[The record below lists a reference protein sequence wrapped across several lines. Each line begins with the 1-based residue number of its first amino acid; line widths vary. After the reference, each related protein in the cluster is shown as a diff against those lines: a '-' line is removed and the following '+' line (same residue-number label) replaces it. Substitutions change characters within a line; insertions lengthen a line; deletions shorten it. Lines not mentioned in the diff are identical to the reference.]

1 MAWPDQPRNR
11 LLSALPSA
19 ELDALRTCLEPIS
32 MKQRRVL
39 HHDRAPMEHVY
50 FVENG
55 LVSVLAQIDERKA
68 VEVWLIGREGLSGIP
83 IVLGGSL
90 SPHRRVVQL
99 GGTALRMAAAD
110 VHAAMRDLPAFNGTM
125 LRYVQLALVQT
136 SQIGACNG
144 AHTVR
149 QRLARWLL
157 TAQDRVGH
165 DVLPLT
171 HDMLARLLGVRRATI
186 TECTAMLDQERVI
199 STRRGR
205 LEIIDRDRLEAM
217 SCLCY
222 RIMANE
228 HERMMRDL
236 HGLRTPPSTICGHDH
251 VDHAHADHTQVD
263 HEHAGHR
270 RADRHID
277 SASIVSA
284 PTQRSATRPPRDAHR
299 RGLDGAPPP
308 APDPSGPEPVR
319 RSRL

>member
-1 MAWPDQPRNR
+1 MGRPDQPRNR
-11 LLSALPSA
+11 LLSSLPPA
-19 ELDALRTCLEPIS
+19 ELDALRPCLEPCS
-32 MKQRRVL
+32 MKPRRVL

-50 FVENG
+50 FVESG

-83 IVLGGSL
+83 IVLGGSV

-110 VHAAMRDLPAFNGTM
+110 VHAAMRDLPVFSVTM
-125 LRYVQLALVQT
+125 LRYVQLALAQT

-144 AHTVR
+144 AHAIR

-186 TECTAMLDQERVI
+186 TECIAVLDTERVL

-205 LEIIDRDRLEAM
+205 LEILDRERLESM

-228 HERMMRDL
+228 HDRMMRDL
-236 HGLRTPPSTICGHDH
+236 HGI
-251 VDHAHADHTQVD
+251 
-263 HEHAGHR
+263 
-270 RADRHID
+270 
-277 SASIVSA
+277 
-284 PTQRSATRPPRDAHR
+284 
-299 RGLDGAPPP
+299 GAPPTICDHDHAGSRHEATETGSNTPTVSASP
-308 APDPSGPEPVR
+308 AP
-319 RSRL
+319 